1 MKNFMTLFHK
11 ELVESLRNGKWIWLP
26 IAFIIIGIS
35 QPLANYYMPQ
45 ILKSAGNMPE
55 GTVIEIPTPTGE
67 EVLSS
72 TLSQFGSIGTL
83 LFVLAAMGVIANERQ
98 NGSLTLVMV
107 RPVSPFQYIV
117 SKWAALLLI
126 SIVSLFLSYGLT
138 WYYTNLLFNPVK
150 WDAMLLSFAVYSL
163 WVVFI
168 ISITIL
174 IGTVLKSAGGIA
186 GVSILI
192 LGGLSLASGLFTKY
206 TVWSPSNLRLQ
217 ASGVLLEGE
226 LLENGWI
233 VTGTTLGLSVLLIV
247 IAALNFRRFE
257 QF

>member
-1 MKNFMTLFHK
+1 MKTLMTLFYK

-45 ILKSAGNMPE
+45 ILESAGNMPE

-107 RPVSPFQYIV
+107 RPVSPFQYIT
-117 SKWAALLLI
+117 SKWFSQILI

-150 WDAMLLSFAVYSL
+150 WDTMLTSLAIYSL
-163 WVVFI
+163 WIVFI
-168 ISITIL
+168 ISVTIL
-174 IGTVLKSAGGIA
+174 LGTLLKSAGGIA

-192 LGGLSLASGLFTKY
+192 LGGLSLASSLFTKY
-206 TVWSPSNLRLQ
+206 TKWSPANLRSQ
-217 ASGVLLEGE
+217 ASAVLLEGG
-226 LLENGWI
+226 LLENGWLVI
-233 VTGTTLGLSVLLIV
+233 WTTLGLSLLLIAV
-247 IAALNFRRFE
+247 AALNFKRFE